1 MYNFKEH
8 VQSTLNLR
16 FLYPNSACSSGRA
29 VLDVDTLQIP
39 VWPIQGSKRKRR
51 CVLGQRHLCDL
62 RQVIIQ
68 PILVADIRK
77 VRQAE
82 CSTSTLHSRPSFSTP
97 STHNLTQHMTR
108 QLTADNVRIDLLSQS
123 DNMDIYRTSRKNLRV
138 PIPKKEITIEA
149 FGSQLRTYSPRLN
162 ESSSFAPS
170 FCAVSDKRNVV
181 AYHVIEHIPMTLER
195 LMLYDPHT
203 VYGTVAQ
210 SYNSSVSVGHQ
221 SDSSFTTSSMHS
233 PRRGGGRGRGTH
245 GSGTTTA
252 ASAATATTKT
262 ISNTSSYTSSSISS
276 PSNSTS
282 TPPHSPVL
290 SPLSPR
296 GGHATTTTTSLSSI
310 SPHHTEHG
318 NKEVSETQASP
329 LLTTTSKHIV
339 RRHRG
344 SSLAWGTNDT
354 SNYDN
359 NTSNNNTSNSNNSTN
374 SSNSNNDHS
383 NSNKLLPGAC
393 FGLLRK
399 TEPQVVV
406 GSNVWSGDSIGS
418 LTKIQFLAYQLLSAL
433 DILHSAGRTHGDLQ
447 PSTINVL
454 DLLWLKLLPSY
465 GMLCNNNQTTK
476 TIETNGNNKRYPWPS
491 PVIASTRL
499 PMSSHCLLGHGDLD
513 TVTDR
518 WCRGD
523 ITNLDYLMLLNK
535 AAGRRMGDALFCPVL
550 PWVTDFTTS
559 ILPLVKDQKR
569 TSLQGSTTKNWTLRD
584 LTRSKFRLNKG
595 DRQLDVT
602 YRSALKQ
609 GMQHLGK

>member
-1 MYNFKEH
+1 MNNFKEH
-8 VQSTLNLR
+8 VQSTLHLR
-16 FLYPNSACSSGRA
+16 FLYPTSSCTSGRA

-77 VRQAE
+77 VRPTE
-82 CSTSTLHSRPSFSTP
+82 FSTSTLHSRPSISTP

-138 PIPKKEITIEA
+138 PIPRKEITIES
-149 FGSQLRTYSPRLN
+149 FSSQLRNYSPRLN
-162 ESSSFAPS
+162 ESSSFTPS

-210 SYNSSVSVGHQ
+210 SYSSSVSVGHQ

-233 PRRGGGRGRGTH
+233 PRRGGGRGRGRGTN

-296 GGHATTTTTSLSSI
+296 GGHATTTTSLGSI
-310 SPHHTEHG
+310 SPHHNEHG

-329 LLTTTSKHIV
+329 LLTTTSKHIA

-359 NTSNNNTSNSNNSTN
+359 NTSNNNNSNNNSTN
-374 SSNSNNDHS
+374 SNNSNNDHS

-433 DILHSAGRTHGDLQ
+433 DILHSAGRTHGDLK

-465 GMLCNNNQTTK
+465 AMLCNNNQTTK
-476 TIETNGNNKRYPWPS
+476 TTETNGNNKRYPWPS
-491 PVIASTRL
+491 PVIASMRL
-499 PMSSHCLLGHGDLD
+499 PMSSKFLLGHGDLD

-559 ILPLVKDQKR
+559 ILPLVKDQKK
-569 TSLQGSTTKNWTLRD
+569 TSLQGSQQKNWTLRD